1 MMLGG
6 PDVIVSEFFRQH
18 GFLKMLVVDLGYRA
32 MPLRRVSKGQ
42 KNSKIHRRSLLARDV
57 VSSCLAAFALMPQ
70 AGARWVMQALLTSS
84 PVSWGRNEGGRS
96 AGCLSLRRFL

>member
-6 PDVIVSEFFRQH
+6 PDVVVSEFFRQH

-42 KNSKIHRRSLLARDV
+42 KNSKIHRQSLLARAV
-57 VSSCLAAFALMPQ
+57 ALNLPCGLRPYATSEWAAGNVGATVDARLVMP
-70 AGARWVMQALLTSS
+70 AFPTSS
-84 PVSWGRNEGGRS
+84 PCQGP
-96 AGCLSLRRFL
+96 